1 MLRKSLLAVALT
13 AAVGF
18 VPTAAAAAAPAPT
31 PVSSADEALRHP
43 VYASPGCAP
52 GDGGTGSSGTAAF
65 ALSLLCEFVVRLG
78 TGSADAPGASAAP
91 TSQAAYQLTAG
102 SGATDAGSP
111 SLLGLLATA
120 SSMPF
125 TGSAGITANSGLPH
139 GGVGG

>member
-1 MLRKSLLAVALT
+1 MLRKSLLVVALT

-31 PVSSADEALRHP
+31 PVSSAVESLRHP

-52 GDGGTGSSGTAAF
+52 GAGGTGSSSTAAF

-78 TGSADAPGASAAP
+78 TGSADAPGASVAP
-91 TSQAAYQLTAG
+91 TAQAAYRLTAG
-102 SGATDAGSP
+102 YGVTDPGSP
-111 SLLGLLATA
+111 SLLGVLATA

-125 TGSAGITANSGLPH
+125 TGSTNITAHPGLPN
-139 GGVGG
+139 GGVGE